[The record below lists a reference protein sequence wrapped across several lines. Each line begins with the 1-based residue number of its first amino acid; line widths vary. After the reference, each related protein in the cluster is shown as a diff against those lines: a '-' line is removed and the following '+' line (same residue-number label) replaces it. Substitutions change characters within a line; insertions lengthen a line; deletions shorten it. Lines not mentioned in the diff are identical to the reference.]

1 MQRHL
6 QNLPFS
12 CILLEST
19 TATRKKV
26 MSKIRILSDQLASR
40 IAAGEVVE
48 RPASAVKELLENAL
62 DAGAD
67 RIDIQVEGDGTR
79 LIRVADNGCGM
90 DHDDVLLC
98 LERHATSKLHEASGL
113 EAVSTFGFR
122 GEALPSIASVSRLI
136 ILSRLR
142 NSGVGTRAEVRS
154 GILHDV
160 HEDGCAY
167 GTVVEVRGLFG
178 NVPARRKFL
187 KSRRTELAHIEEVI
201 RSQAVACPEIS
212 FSLLMDSRP
221 VLDLP
226 AASPEE
232 RLRAVCRCPDA
243 TLLEL
248 NTAGEV
254 TVKGWL
260 LLPEES
266 GAVPLR
272 LCVNRRP
279 VQDRMLRHAAA
290 EGLHGLLMKGGQPAG
305 VLLLELAPELADINV
320 HPAKREIRFRKAGE
334 VRAAVAQA
342 VQAAVRRHQDQLRA
356 RFFAGRPSEK
366 AATPSQAEKGSYHDE
381 LPLLQAAEPEPQFRE
396 QSTLPCP
403 AARPVMAEEAAPVPP
418 AVQAQESGGKLR
430 LIGQFAN
437 LYLLCEMEDQL
448 VLIDQHAAHERIL
461 YEQLK
466 QQHEQQPASQTLLF
480 PVTVELGPEQAEL
493 LEQEG
498 ATVAALGLT
507 AEFFGGSTWLI
518 KTLPAAVAHLPA
530 EEVLADMLAG
540 LAVKL
545 PGCIDKLLASLAC
558 KAAVKAGCRLQPQ
571 EMLALLEEMSSSE
584 MFSHCPHGRPVL
596 KSFFLHEVEK
606 WFRR

>member
-1 MQRHL
+1 
-6 QNLPFS
+6 
-12 CILLEST
+12 
-19 TATRKKV
+19 

-67 RIDIQVEGDGTR
+67 RIDMQVEGDGTR

-98 LERHATSKLHEASGL
+98 LERHATSKLHEASQL
-113 EAVSTFGFR
+113 EVVTTLGFR

-167 GTVVEVRGLFG
+167 GTVVEVRGLFS

-187 KSRRTELAHIEEVI
+187 KSRRTELAHIEEVV
-201 RSQAVACPEIS
+201 RSQALACPEIS
-212 FSLLMDSRP
+212 FSLLIDSRT

-232 RLRAVCRCPDA
+232 RLRAVCRCPAA

-248 NTAGEV
+248 TGEGAV
-254 TVKGWL
+254 TVRGWL

-279 VQDRMLRHAAA
+279 VQDRLLRQAAA
-290 EGLHGLLMKGGQPAG
+290 EGLHGLLMTRQQPAG
-305 VLLLELAPELADINV
+305 ALLLELAPESADINV

-334 VRAAVAQA
+334 VQAAVVQA
-342 VQAAVRRHQDQLRA
+342 VQAAVQRHQERLRA
-356 RFFAGRPSEK
+356 RFFAVGPNDD
-366 AATPSQAEKGSYHDE
+366 AGAIHE
-381 LPLLQAAEPEPQFRE
+381 LPLQQKCCTLVGAKDFSSLLPPQNIYVAEPQPPFRE
-396 QSTLPCP
+396 QFAMPPETSV
-403 AARPVMAEEAAPVPP
+403 AASSPP
-418 AVQAQESGGKLR
+418 LLLEPEQQGRLR
-430 LIGQFAN
+430 LIGQFAK
-437 LYLLCEMEDQL
+437 LYLLCELEDQL
-448 VLIDQHAAHERIL
+448 VVIDQHAAHERIL

-466 QQHEQQPASQTLLF
+466 QHYEQQSASQSLLF

-493 LEQEG
+493 LEQEA
-498 ATVAALGLT
+498 ATVAKLGLT

-518 KTLPAAVAHLPA
+518 KALPAAVAHLPA
-530 EEVLADMLAG
+530 EEVLDDMLTA
-540 LAVKL
+540 LAAKL
-545 PGCIDKLLASLAC
+545 PDCIDKLFASLAC
-558 KAAVKAGCRLQPQ
+558 KAAVKAGNRLQPP
-571 EMLALLEEMSSSE
+571 EMLALLEAMGGSAF
-584 MFSHCPHGRPVL
+584 FSHCPHGRPVL
-596 KSFFLHEVEK
+596 KTFSRQEVEK
-606 WFRR
+606 WFLRSRS

>member
-1 MQRHL
+1 
-6 QNLPFS
+6 
-12 CILLEST
+12 
-19 TATRKKV
+19 

-67 RIDIQVEGDGTR
+67 RIDMQVEGDGTR

-98 LERHATSKLHEASGL
+98 LERHATSKLHEASEL

-142 NSGVGTRAEVRS
+142 NSGVGTRVEVRS

-167 GTVVEVRGLFG
+167 GTVVEVRGLFS

-187 KSRRTELAHIEEVI
+187 KSRRTELAHIEEVV

-212 FSLLMDSRP
+212 FSLLIDSRT

-248 NTAGEV
+248 TGEGEV

-266 GAVPLR
+266 GTVPLR

-279 VQDRMLRHAAA
+279 VQDRLLRQAAA
-290 EGLHGLLMKGGQPAG
+290 EGLHGLLMKGQQPAG
-305 VLLLELAPELADINV
+305 ALLLDLAPELADINV
-320 HPAKREIRFRKAGE
+320 HPAKREIRFRNANE
-334 VRAAVAQA
+334 VREAVAQA
-342 VQAAVRRHQDQLRA
+342 VREVVQQHQERLRA
-356 RFFAGRPSEK
+356 RFFVRPKQKDNVGAKNFS
-366 AATPSQAEKGSYHDE
+366 
-381 LPLLQAAEPEPQFRE
+381 PLQVPPQNICVTEPQPPFRE
-396 QSTLPCP
+396 QFATPPETSVAASSP
-403 AARPVMAEEAAPVPP
+403 A
-418 AVQAQESGGKLR
+418 LR
-430 LIGQFAN
+430 LEPEQRGNLQLIGQFAN
-437 LYLLCEMEDQL
+437 LYLLCELEDQL
-448 VLIDQHAAHERIL
+448 VVIDQHAAHERIL

-466 QQHEQQPASQTLLF
+466 QHYEQQTASQALLF
-480 PVTVELGPEQAEL
+480 PVTVELGLEQAEL

-518 KTLPAAVAHLPA
+518 KALPAAVAHLPA
-530 EEVLADMLAG
+530 EEVLADILAG
-540 LAVKL
+540 LAAKL
-545 PGCIDKLLASLAC
+545 PDCIDKLFASLAC
-558 KAAVKAGCRLQPQ
+558 KAAVKAGNRLQPQ
-571 EMLALLEEMSSSE
+571 EMLALLEAMGGSAF
-584 MFSHCPHGRPVL
+584 FSHCPHGRPVL
-596 KSFFLHEVEK
+596 KTFPLQEVEK
-606 WFRR
+606 WFLRRRS

>member
-1 MQRHL
+1 
-6 QNLPFS
+6 
-12 CILLEST
+12 
-19 TATRKKV
+19 

-67 RIDIQVEGDGTR
+67 RIDMQVEGDGTR

-98 LERHATSKLHEASGL
+98 LERHATSKLREESQL
-113 EAVSTFGFR
+113 EAVTTLGFR

-167 GTVVEVRGLFG
+167 GTVVEVRGLFS

-187 KSRRTELAHIEEVI
+187 KSRRTELAHIEEVV
-201 RSQAVACPEIS
+201 RSQALACPEIS
-212 FSLLMDSRP
+212 FSLLVDSRT

-232 RLRAVCRCPDA
+232 RLRSVCRCPDA
-243 TLLEL
+243 VLLKLAGE
-248 NTAGEV
+248 GEV
-254 TVKGWL
+254 TVRGWL

-279 VQDRMLRHAAA
+279 VQDRLLRQAAA
-290 EGLHGLLMKGGQPAG
+290 EGLHGLLMTRQQPAG
-305 VLLLELAPELADINV
+305 ALLLELAPESADINV
-320 HPAKREIRFRKAGE
+320 HPAKREIRFRNAGE
-334 VRAAVAQA
+334 VRAAVVQA
-342 VQAAVRRHQDQLRA
+342 VREAVLRHQERLRA
-356 RFFAGRPSEK
+356 RFFTAGPEK
-366 AATPSQAEKGSYHDE
+366 IPEHDE
-381 LPLLQAAEPEPQFRE
+381 PLLVQAAEPEPQFHA
-396 QSTLPCP
+396 QALLPCSSTSSISP
-403 AARPVMAEEAAPVPP
+403 QDPSPVQPFLPTKKE
-418 AVQAQESGGKLR
+418 QGKLR
-430 LIGQFAN
+430 LIGQFAD
-437 LYLLCEMEDQL
+437 LYLLCELKDQL
-448 VLIDQHAAHERIL
+448 VVIDQHAAHERIL

-466 QQHEQQPASQTLLF
+466 QHYEQQAASQALLF
-480 PVTVELGPEQAEL
+480 PVTAELGPEQAEL
-493 LEQEG
+493 LEQEA
-498 ATVAALGLT
+498 ATVAKLGLT

-518 KTLPAAVAHLPA
+518 KALPAAVAHLPA
-530 EEVLADMLAG
+530 EEVLDDILAW

-545 PGCIDKLLASLAC
+545 PDCIDKLLASLAC
-558 KAAVKAGCRLQPQ
+558 KAAVKAGNRLQPQ
-571 EMLALLEEMSSSE
+571 EMLALLEAMGGSAF
-584 MFSHCPHGRPVL
+584 FSHCPHGRPAL
-596 KSFFLHEVEK
+596 KIFSRQEVEK
-606 WFRR
+606 WFLRRRS

>member
-1 MQRHL
+1 
-6 QNLPFS
+6 
-12 CILLEST
+12 
-19 TATRKKV
+19 

-67 RIDIQVEGDGTR
+67 RIDIHVEGDGTR

-98 LERHATSKLHEASGL
+98 LERHATSKLHEASDL
-113 EAVSTFGFR
+113 ETVRTLGFR
-122 GEALPSIASVSRLI
+122 GEALPSIAAVSRLI

-142 NSGVGTRAEVRS
+142 NSGVGTRVEVRG

-167 GTVVEVRGLFG
+167 GTVVEVRCLFS

-187 KSRRTELAHIEEVI
+187 KSRRTELAHIEEVV
-201 RSQAVACPEIS
+201 RSQALACPVIS
-212 FSLLMDSRP
+212 FSLLVDSRT

-248 NTAGEV
+248 AGEGEV

-272 LCVNRRP
+272 LCVNQRP
-279 VQDRMLRHAAA
+279 VQDRLLRQAAA
-290 EGLHGLLMKGGQPAG
+290 EGLHGLLMTRQQPAG
-305 VLLLELAPELADINV
+305 ALLLDLAPELADINV
-320 HPAKREIRFRKAGE
+320 HPAKREIRFRKADA
-334 VRAAVAQA
+334 VRAAVVQA
-342 VQAAVRRHQDQLRA
+342 VQAAVQRHQERLRA
-356 RFFAGRPSEK
+356 RFFAAGPI
-366 AATPSQAEKGSYHDE
+366 HE
-381 LPLLQAAEPEPQFRE
+381 LPLHQRCCTPVGAKNFSPMLPPQNIYVAEPEPQFHAPAP
-396 QSTLPCP
+396 LPSLP
-403 AARPVMAEEAAPVPP
+403 TK
-418 AVQAQESGGKLR
+418 QKQGNLR

-437 LYLLCEMEDQL
+437 LYLLCELEGELM
-448 VLIDQHAAHERIL
+448 VIDQHAAHERIL

-466 QQHEQQPASQTLLF
+466 QQHEQPSVSQALLF
-480 PVTVELGPEQAEL
+480 PVTVELGPEQADL
-493 LEQEG
+493 LEQEKM
-498 ATVAALGLT
+498 TVAALGLT

-518 KTLPAAVAHLPA
+518 KALPAAVAHLPA
-530 EEVLADMLAG
+530 EEVLADMLAA
-540 LAVKL
+540 LAAKL
-545 PGCIDKLLASLAC
+545 PDCIDKLFASLAC
-558 KAAVKAGCRLQPQ
+558 KAAVKAGNRLQPQ
-571 EMLALLEEMSSSE
+571 EMLALLEAMGGSAF
-584 MFSHCPHGRPVL
+584 FSHCPHGRPVL
-596 KSFFLHEVEK
+596 KTFSRQEVEK
-606 WFRR
+606 WFLRSRS